1 MKECLYALGGLNYKN
16 GTVTVCPRQADQ
28 LVFQKDTVLPSE
40 IFNHE
45 NFKALRQKL
54 YNDEWPAG
62 CDTCMNMED
71 VGVESMRH
79 DFLLEE
85 DGIFYKNAGRPK
97 TNPSPAT
104 MSYYRRYHKERVPD
118 NFYLIDCYDKNTHYV
133 KPEGLR
139 HVELRFSN
147 ACNFACLHCSKVF
160 STGWKKKLQNYEP
173 DREAHLYDL
182 KQILGTEHRHGKD
195 DDVEMSLTTAQALEI
210 VDDLNAN
217 FPYIQHINFAGGELL
232 YQKQFFPVL
241 ERLGEHPNAKEIH
254 LSFHT
259 NFNAPNFDVIKLSDL
274 LLPFHTTSITISV
287 DAGRSFYSYFRHG
300 GSWDQLEK
308 NIKKFREHNN
318 HTWLDL
324 TCTTSIYQM
333 LDIYDVFESFIN
345 LKTSVDVSIVQSPKY
360 LDPSL
365 ILLDYGEE
373 TQKDLERT
381 AKLIED
387 NFDNGLEIFSKET
400 GHRYWVDHRQTLD
413 HFNKIAKY
421 IKAFKPRYQDYNRWL
436 IYRKKSDEIWGQDF
450 NDHFQNYQIDEHNE
464 LVRVK

>member
-139 HVELRFSN
+139 HVELRLVMLVT
-147 ACNFACLHCSKVF
+147 LHA
-160 STGWKKKLQNYEP
+160 Y
-173 DREAHLYDL
+173 
-182 KQILGTEHRHGKD
+182 
-195 DDVEMSLTTAQALEI
+195 
-210 VDDLNAN
+210 
-217 FPYIQHINFAGGELL
+217 
-232 YQKQFFPVL
+232 
-241 ERLGEHPNAKEIH
+241 
-254 LSFHT
+254 
-259 NFNAPNFDVIKLSDL
+259 
-274 LLPFHTTSITISV
+274 
-287 DAGRSFYSYFRHG
+287 
-300 GSWDQLEK
+300 
-308 NIKKFREHNN
+308 
-318 HTWLDL
+318 
-324 TCTTSIYQM
+324 
-333 LDIYDVFESFIN
+333 
-345 LKTSVDVSIVQSPKY
+345 IVQRYFLQDGKRNY
-360 LDPSL
+360 K
-365 ILLDYGEE
+365 IMNQIE
-373 TQKDLERT
+373 
-381 AKLIED
+381 KLIYM
-387 NFDNGLEIFSKET
+387 I
-400 GHRYWVDHRQTLD
+400 
-413 HFNKIAKY
+413 
-421 IKAFKPRYQDYNRWL
+421 
-436 IYRKKSDEIWGQDF
+436 
-450 NDHFQNYQIDEHNE
+450 
-464 LVRVK
+464 

>member
-1 MKECLYALGGLNYKN
+1 M
-16 GTVTVCPRQADQ
+16 
-28 LVFQKDTVLPSE
+28 FQKDTVLPSE

-182 KQILGTEHRHGKD
+182 KQIWSTPTFYNLYGPTETNVCTYFKVPDSISNKRLEPFPIGKKC
-195 DDVEMSLTTAQALEI
+195 S
-210 VDDLNAN
+210 
-217 FPYIQHINFAGGELL
+217 H
-232 YQKQFFPVL
+232 
-241 ERLGEHPNAKEIH
+241 
-254 LSFHT
+254 
-259 NFNAPNFDVIKLSDL
+259 
-274 LLPFHTTSITISV
+274 
-287 DAGRSFYSYFRHG
+287 
-300 GSWDQLEK
+300 
-308 NIKKFREHNN
+308 
-318 HTWLDL
+318 
-324 TCTTSIYQM
+324 
-333 LDIYDVFESFIN
+333 
-345 LKTSVDVSIVQSPKY
+345 Y
-360 LDPSL
+360 LCKVMD
-365 ILLDYGEE
+365 E
-373 TQKDLERT
+373 
-381 AKLIED
+381 
-387 NFDNGLEIFSKET
+387 
-400 GHRYWVDHRQTLD
+400 
-413 HFNKIAKY
+413 FNKE
-421 IKAFKPRYQDYNRWL
+421 
-436 IYRKKSDEIWGQDF
+436 ST
-450 NDHFQNYQIDEHNE
+450 
-464 LVRVK
+464 